1 MSSFLHLSRPAC
13 IGLAAALETGR
24 LTAPFYAAVL
34 TGLVP
39 AAMRHEVVAEL
50 EMLDRMG
57 MRVDHIAYLLRT
69 IARER
74 SLSQTSRDCIDLVW
88 TGDEGLGSQSR
99 DTRIVVR
106 ELFATAQRSVLIS
119 SYALDKGKK
128 AKALFQV
135 LAARMDANPN
145 FQVRMFLNVQR
156 PYRSTT
162 SESVLLREFADTFRQ
177 EIWPGTRL
185 PEVFHDPRSLST
197 DAGARTCLHAKC
209 VVVDEER
216 LFVTSANFT
225 EAAHERNIEA
235 GVLIADAVAAKA
247 MRSQFEALVYRKI
260 LRRVPGL

>member
-24 LTAPFYAAVL
+24 LTAPFYAAAL

-106 ELFATAQRSVLIS
+106 ELFATAQRAS
-119 SYALDKGKK
+119 SFPAMLSIRGRKPKRYFKCWPRGWMPTPIFRSECFLTCSDPTEVRHPSRYSCASLPTPFAKRFGLERGCQRCFTIRDRFLPMRGRERVSMQSAL
-128 AKALFQV
+128 
-135 LAARMDANPN
+135 
-145 FQVRMFLNVQR
+145 
-156 PYRSTT
+156 S
-162 SESVLLREFADTFRQ
+162 
-177 EIWPGTRL
+177 
-185 PEVFHDPRSLST
+185 
-197 DAGARTCLHAKC
+197 
-209 VVVDEER
+209 
-216 LFVTSANFT
+216 
-225 EAAHERNIEA
+225 
-235 GVLIADAVAAKA
+235 
-247 MRSQFEALVYRKI
+247 
-260 LRRVPGL
+260 